1 MIRCFWGKYEVWD
14 STRFSWF
21 FMGFTPAPPTPPTAL
36 FFFSSLSPQSLK
48 LPLKRLV
55 SGPCQVHDAH
65 WTFLS
70 LGPFG
75 PTLQDP
81 HLIFITKCVVISW
94 VDSLDWT
101 SFVIKPNLPIQ
112 IFQTSTWGG
121 TKNRP
126 VKFSIFVCGP
136 LPPTHAQTPWTLK
149 AHLNPETHIYG
160 PKPMA

>member
-1 MIRCFWGKYEVWD
+1 MILH
-14 STRFSWF
+14 
-21 FMGFTPAPPTPPTAL
+21 GFHTCPPTPLTAL

-81 HLIFITKCVVISW
+81 HLIFITKCVVISC
-94 VDSLDWT
+94 
-101 SFVIKPNLPIQ
+101 VIKPNLPIQ

-149 AHLNPETHIYG
+149 AHLNPETRIYG

>member
-1 MIRCFWGKYEVWD
+1 MIRCFWGKYEVWIQQGFHD
-14 STRFSWF
+14 SSWVSHL
-21 FMGFTPAPPTPPTAL
+21 PPPTPTTAL

-65 WTFLS
+65 WTSLS

-75 PTLQDP
+75 PTLQNS

-121 TKNRP
+121 
-126 VKFSIFVCGP
+126 
-136 LPPTHAQTPWTLK
+136 ALK
-149 AHLNPETHIYG
+149 IDQSSLASSFADPFHQHMHKRLGHWKLI
-160 PKPMA
+160 